1 MFSFELLINALVIG
15 ILLGGFYAALSI
27 GLSISFGLLDI
38 VNIAHPAFIILGAF
52 VCFIFNSH
60 YGFDPILVGIVFCP
74 VFFILGT
81 LIYRIYYGSFEKTGA
96 EALRGLAFF
105 FGVMFIIEVI
115 LIMSFGVDFQM
126 VQAGY
131 IDFKATFGVVDI
143 PFRMFVPFVFAMLM
157 AIGLQWFSSKTFF
170 GRAMQAVAQDS
181 LALRLMGIDPA
192 KIKTIAFGISIA
204 TCSIA
209 GALLVIVLLVELGIL
224 FLTES
229 FSQMSLVEYSKNPSF
244 TEKENTKQ
252 IGELLYTYYFYLF
265 QISGIILLVAMIGSI
280 TLTLRDRGQVKR
292 QNISVQNTIEAGK
305 AIEKKKVKL
314 GEGI

>member
-1 MFSFELLINALVIG
+1 MNSRLLPRFFFGIFILFSAELLSNAIVTG

-60 YGFDPILVGIVFCP
+60 YGLDAILMGIIFAPAFYV
-74 VFFILGT
+74 IGT
-81 LIYRIYYGSFEKTGA
+81 LIYRIYYESFEKTGA

-126 VQAGY
+126 VQADY

-143 PFRMFVPFVFAMLM
+143 PFRMFVPFVIAMMMTL
-157 AIGLQWFSSKTFF
+157 GLQYFSSRTFF

-181 LALRLMGIDPA
+181 LALRLMAIDPA
-192 KIKTIAFGISIA
+192 RIKRIAFGLSLA

-209 GALLVIVLLVELGIL
+209 GALLVIVIPIEPSVGRLYIGQVFAIVVLGGLGSQSGTLIAAMLLGLVESMITTFFGPSWSPAVAFGALILVLAFKPTGIL
-224 FLTES
+224 GRVGDT
-229 FSQMSLVEYSKNPSF
+229 
-244 TEKENTKQ
+244 
-252 IGELLYTYYFYLF
+252 
-265 QISGIILLVAMIGSI
+265 
-280 TLTLRDRGQVKR
+280 RG
-292 QNISVQNTIEAGK
+292 
-305 AIEKKKVKL
+305 
-314 GEGI
+314 

>member
-1 MFSFELLINALVIG
+1 LFSFELLINAIVIG
-15 ILLGGFYAALSI
+15 IMLGGFYAALSI

-52 VCFIFNSH
+52 ICFVFNSH
-60 YGFDPILVGIVFCP
+60 YGIDPILMGIIFSP
-74 VFFILGT
+74 VFFLIGL
-81 LIYRIYYGSFEKTGA
+81 LIYRIYYERFEKTGA

-105 FGVMFIIEVI
+105 FGLMFIIEVI
-115 LIMSFGVDFQM
+115 LIMYFGVDFQM

-157 AIGLQWFSSKTFF
+157 AIGLQWFSSRTFF

-181 LALRLMGIDPA
+181 LALRLMGIDPV

-209 GALLVIVLLVELGIL
+209 GALLVIVIPIEPSVGRLYIGQVFAIVVLGGLGSQSGTLIAAMLLGLVESLITTFFGPSWSPAVAFGALILVLAFKPTGIL
-224 FLTES
+224 GRVGDT
-229 FSQMSLVEYSKNPSF
+229 
-244 TEKENTKQ
+244 
-252 IGELLYTYYFYLF
+252 
-265 QISGIILLVAMIGSI
+265 
-280 TLTLRDRGQVKR
+280 RG
-292 QNISVQNTIEAGK
+292 
-305 AIEKKKVKL
+305 
-314 GEGI
+314 

>member
-52 VCFIFNSH
+52 ICFVFNSH
-60 YGFDPILVGIVFCP
+60 YGIDPILMGIIFTP
-74 VFFILGT
+74 VFFLFGL
-81 LIYRIYYGSFEKTGA
+81 LIYRIYYERFEKTGA

-105 FGVMFIIEVI
+105 FGLMFIIEVI
-115 LIMSFGVDFQM
+115 LIMYFGVDFQM

-157 AIGLQWFSSKTFF
+157 AIGLQWFSSRTFF

-209 GALLVIVLLVELGIL
+209 GALLVIVIPIEPSVGRLYIGQVFAIVVLGGLGSQSGTLIAAMLLGLVESLITTFFGPSWSPAVAFGALILVLAFKPTGIL
-224 FLTES
+224 GRVGDT
-229 FSQMSLVEYSKNPSF
+229 
-244 TEKENTKQ
+244 
-252 IGELLYTYYFYLF
+252 
-265 QISGIILLVAMIGSI
+265 
-280 TLTLRDRGQVKR
+280 RG
-292 QNISVQNTIEAGK
+292 
-305 AIEKKKVKL
+305 
-314 GEGI
+314 

>member
-1 MFSFELLINALVIG
+1 MFSAELFLNAIVIG

-60 YGFDPILVGIVFCP
+60 YGLDPILIGIIFAPAFYVF
-74 VFFILGT
+74 GT
-81 LIYRIYYGSFEKTGA
+81 LIYRIYYESFEKTGA

-105 FGVMFIIEVI
+105 FGIMFIIEVI

-126 VQAGY
+126 VQADY

-143 PFRMFVPFVFAMLM
+143 PFRMFVPFVIAMIM
-157 AIGLQWFSSKTFF
+157 TFGLQYFSSRTFF

-181 LALRLMGIDPA
+181 LALRLMAIDPA
-192 KIKTIAFGISIA
+192 RIKRIAFGLSLA

-209 GALLVIVLLVELGIL
+209 GALLVIVIPIEPSVGRLYIGQVFAIVVLGGLGSQSGTLIAAMLLGLVESMITTFFGPSWSPAVAFGALILVLAFKPTGIL
-224 FLTES
+224 GRVGDT
-229 FSQMSLVEYSKNPSF
+229 
-244 TEKENTKQ
+244 
-252 IGELLYTYYFYLF
+252 
-265 QISGIILLVAMIGSI
+265 
-280 TLTLRDRGQVKR
+280 RG
-292 QNISVQNTIEAGK
+292 
-305 AIEKKKVKL
+305 
-314 GEGI
+314 

>member
-1 MFSFELLINALVIG
+1 M
-15 ILLGGFYAALSI
+15 LGGFYAALSI

-52 VCFIFNSH
+52 ICFVFNSH
-60 YGFDPILVGIVFCP
+60 YGIDPILMGIIFSP
-74 VFFILGT
+74 VFFLFGL
-81 LIYRIYYGSFEKTGA
+81 LIYRIYYERFEKTGA

-105 FGVMFIIEVI
+105 FGLMFIIEVI

-157 AIGLQWFSSKTFF
+157 AIGLQWFSSRTFF

-209 GALLVIVLLVELGIL
+209 GALLVIVIPIEPSVGRLYIGQVFAIVVLGGLGSQSGTLIAAMLLGLVESLITTFFGPSWSPAVAFGALILVLAFKPTGIL
-224 FLTES
+224 GRVGDT
-229 FSQMSLVEYSKNPSF
+229 
-244 TEKENTKQ
+244 
-252 IGELLYTYYFYLF
+252 
-265 QISGIILLVAMIGSI
+265 
-280 TLTLRDRGQVKR
+280 RG
-292 QNISVQNTIEAGK
+292 
-305 AIEKKKVKL
+305 
-314 GEGI
+314 

>member
-1 MFSFELLINALVIG
+1 LFSFELLINALVIG

-126 VQAGY
+126 VQAEY
-131 IDFKATFGVVDI
+131 IDYKAQFGDIDI
-143 PFRMFVPFVFAMLM
+143 PFRMFVPFVIAMIMTL
-157 AIGLQWFSSKTFF
+157 GLQYFSSRTFF
-170 GRAMQAVAQDS
+170 GRAMQAVAQDP
-181 LALRLMGIDPA
+181 LALRLMAIDPA
-192 KIKTIAFGISIA
+192 RIKRIAFGISLA

-209 GALLVIVLLVELGIL
+209 GALLVIVIPIEPSVGRLYIGQVFAIVVLGGLGSQSGTLIAAMLLGLLESLITTFFGPSWSPAVAFGALILVLAFKPTGIL
-224 FLTES
+224 GRVGDT
-229 FSQMSLVEYSKNPSF
+229 
-244 TEKENTKQ
+244 
-252 IGELLYTYYFYLF
+252 
-265 QISGIILLVAMIGSI
+265 
-280 TLTLRDRGQVKR
+280 RG
-292 QNISVQNTIEAGK
+292 
-305 AIEKKKVKL
+305 
-314 GEGI
+314 

>member
-1 MFSFELLINALVIG
+1 MFSFELLINAIVIG

-52 VCFIFNSH
+52 ICFVFNSH
-60 YGFDPILVGIVFCP
+60 YGIDPILMGIIFSP
-74 VFFILGT
+74 VFFLFGL
-81 LIYRIYYGSFEKTGA
+81 LIYRIYYERFEKTGA

-105 FGVMFIIEVI
+105 FGLMFIIEVI
-115 LIMSFGVDFQM
+115 LIMYFGVDFQM

-157 AIGLQWFSSKTFF
+157 AIGLQWFSSRTFF

-209 GALLVIVLLVELGIL
+209 GALLVIVIPIEPSVGRLYIGQVFAIVVLGGLGSQSGTLIAAMLLGLVESLITTFFGPSWSPAVAFGALILVLAFKPTGIL
-224 FLTES
+224 GRVGDT
-229 FSQMSLVEYSKNPSF
+229 
-244 TEKENTKQ
+244 
-252 IGELLYTYYFYLF
+252 
-265 QISGIILLVAMIGSI
+265 
-280 TLTLRDRGQVKR
+280 RG
-292 QNISVQNTIEAGK
+292 
-305 AIEKKKVKL
+305 
-314 GEGI
+314 

>member
-1 MFSFELLINALVIG
+1 MNSRLLPRFFFGIFILFSAELLINAIVTG

-60 YGFDPILVGIVFCP
+60 YGLDPILMGIIFAPAFYV
-74 VFFILGT
+74 IGT
-81 LIYRIYYGSFEKTGA
+81 LIYRIYYERFEKTGA

-105 FGVMFIIEVI
+105 FGIMFIIEVI

-126 VQAGY
+126 VQADY

-143 PFRMFVPFVFAMLM
+143 PFRMFVPFVIAMIM
-157 AIGLQWFSSKTFF
+157 TFGLQYFSSRTFF

-181 LALRLMGIDPA
+181 LALRLMAIDPA
-192 KIKTIAFGISIA
+192 RIKRIAFGLSLA

-209 GALLVIVLLVELGIL
+209 GALLVIVIPIEPSVGRLYIGQVFAIVVLGGLGSQSGTLIAAMLLGLVESMITTFFGPSWSPAVAFGALILVLAFKPTGIL
-224 FLTES
+224 GRVGDT
-229 FSQMSLVEYSKNPSF
+229 
-244 TEKENTKQ
+244 
-252 IGELLYTYYFYLF
+252 
-265 QISGIILLVAMIGSI
+265 
-280 TLTLRDRGQVKR
+280 RG
-292 QNISVQNTIEAGK
+292 
-305 AIEKKKVKL
+305 
-314 GEGI
+314 

>member
-1 MFSFELLINALVIG
+1 MFSAELFLNAIVIG

-60 YGFDPILVGIVFCP
+60 YGLDPILIGIIFAPAFYV
-74 VFFILGT
+74 LGT
-81 LIYRIYYGSFEKTGA
+81 LIYRIYYESFEKTGA

-126 VQAGY
+126 VQADY

-143 PFRMFVPFVFAMLM
+143 PFRMFVPFVIAMIM
-157 AIGLQWFSSKTFF
+157 TFGLQYFSSRTFF

-181 LALRLMGIDPA
+181 LALRLMAIDPA
-192 KIKTIAFGISIA
+192 RIKRIAFGLSLA

-209 GALLVIVLLVELGIL
+209 GALLVIVIPIEPSVGRLYIGQVFAIVVLGGLGSQSGTLIAAMLLGLVESMITTFFGPSWSPAVAFGALILVLAFKPTGIL
-224 FLTES
+224 GRVGDT
-229 FSQMSLVEYSKNPSF
+229 
-244 TEKENTKQ
+244 
-252 IGELLYTYYFYLF
+252 
-265 QISGIILLVAMIGSI
+265 
-280 TLTLRDRGQVKR
+280 RG
-292 QNISVQNTIEAGK
+292 
-305 AIEKKKVKL
+305 
-314 GEGI
+314 

>member
-1 MFSFELLINALVIG
+1 M
-15 ILLGGFYAALSI
+15 LGGFYAALSI

-52 VCFIFNSH
+52 ICFVFNSH
-60 YGFDPILVGIVFCP
+60 YGIDPILMGIIFSP
-74 VFFILGT
+74 VFFLFGL
-81 LIYRIYYGSFEKTGA
+81 LIYRIYYERFEKTGA

-105 FGVMFIIEVI
+105 FGLMFIIEVI

-209 GALLVIVLLVELGIL
+209 GALLVIVIPIEPSVGRLYIGQVFAIVVLGGLGSQSGTLIAAMLLGLVESLITTFFGPSWSPAVAFGALILVLAFKPTGIL
-224 FLTES
+224 GRVGDT
-229 FSQMSLVEYSKNPSF
+229 
-244 TEKENTKQ
+244 
-252 IGELLYTYYFYLF
+252 
-265 QISGIILLVAMIGSI
+265 
-280 TLTLRDRGQVKR
+280 RG
-292 QNISVQNTIEAGK
+292 
-305 AIEKKKVKL
+305 
-314 GEGI
+314 

>member
-1 MFSFELLINALVIG
+1 M
-15 ILLGGFYAALSI
+15 LGGFYAALSI

-52 VCFIFNSH
+52 ICFVFNSH
-60 YGFDPILVGIVFCP
+60 YGIDPILMGIIFSP
-74 VFFILGT
+74 VFFLFGL
-81 LIYRIYYGSFEKTGA
+81 LIYRIYYERFEKTGA

-105 FGVMFIIEVI
+105 FGLMFIIEVI
-115 LIMSFGVDFQM
+115 LIMYFGVDFQM

-157 AIGLQWFSSKTFF
+157 AIGLQWFSSRTFF

-209 GALLVIVLLVELGIL
+209 GALLVIVIPIEPSVGRLYIGQVFAIVVLGGLGSQSGTLIAAMLLGLVESLITTFFGPSWSPAVAFGALILVLAFKPTGIL
-224 FLTES
+224 GRVGDT
-229 FSQMSLVEYSKNPSF
+229 
-244 TEKENTKQ
+244 
-252 IGELLYTYYFYLF
+252 
-265 QISGIILLVAMIGSI
+265 
-280 TLTLRDRGQVKR
+280 RG
-292 QNISVQNTIEAGK
+292 
-305 AIEKKKVKL
+305 
-314 GEGI
+314 

>member
-126 VQAGY
+126 VQAEY
-131 IDFKATFGVVDI
+131 IDYKAQIGNIDI
-143 PFRMFVPFVFAMLM
+143 PFRMFVPFVIAMIMTL
-157 AIGLQWFSSKTFF
+157 GLQYFSSRTFF
-170 GRAMQAVAQDS
+170 GRAMQAVAQDP
-181 LALRLMGIDPA
+181 LALRLMAIDPA
-192 KIKTIAFGISIA
+192 RIKRIAFGISLA

-209 GALLVIVLLVELGIL
+209 GALLVIVIPIEPSVGRLYIGQVFAIVVLGGLGSQSGTLIAAMLLGLLESLITTFFGPSWSPAVAFGALILVLAFKPTGIL
-224 FLTES
+224 GRVGDT
-229 FSQMSLVEYSKNPSF
+229 
-244 TEKENTKQ
+244 
-252 IGELLYTYYFYLF
+252 
-265 QISGIILLVAMIGSI
+265 
-280 TLTLRDRGQVKR
+280 RG
-292 QNISVQNTIEAGK
+292 
-305 AIEKKKVKL
+305 
-314 GEGI
+314 

>member
-1 MFSFELLINALVIG
+1 MFSAELLLNAIVIG
-15 ILLGGFYAALSI
+15 LLLGGFYAALSI

-60 YGFDPILVGIVFCP
+60 YGLDPILIGIIFAPAFYVF
-74 VFFILGT
+74 GT
-81 LIYRIYYGSFEKTGA
+81 LIYRIYYESFEKTGA

-126 VQAGY
+126 VQADY

-143 PFRMFVPFVFAMLM
+143 PFRMFVPFVIAMIM
-157 AIGLQWFSSKTFF
+157 TFGLQYFSSRTFF

-181 LALRLMGIDPA
+181 LALRLMAIDPA
-192 KIKTIAFGISIA
+192 RIKRIAFGLSLA

-209 GALLVIVLLVELGIL
+209 GALLVIVIPIEPSVGRLYIGQVFAIVVLGGLGSQSGTLIAAMLLGLVESMITTFFGPSWSPAVAFGALILVLAFKPTGIL
-224 FLTES
+224 GRVGDT
-229 FSQMSLVEYSKNPSF
+229 
-244 TEKENTKQ
+244 
-252 IGELLYTYYFYLF
+252 
-265 QISGIILLVAMIGSI
+265 
-280 TLTLRDRGQVKR
+280 RG
-292 QNISVQNTIEAGK
+292 
-305 AIEKKKVKL
+305 
-314 GEGI
+314 

>member
-1 MFSFELLINALVIG
+1 MFSFELLINAIVIG

-52 VCFIFNSH
+52 ICFVFNSH
-60 YGFDPILVGIVFCP
+60 YGIDPILMGIIFSP
-74 VFFILGT
+74 VFFLLGL
-81 LIYRIYYGSFEKTGA
+81 LIYRIYYERFEKTGA

-105 FGVMFIIEVI
+105 FGLMFIIEVI

-157 AIGLQWFSSKTFF
+157 AVGLQWFSSRTFF

-181 LALRLMGIDPA
+181 LALRLMGIDPV

-209 GALLVIVLLVELGIL
+209 GALLVIVIPIEPSVGRLYIGQVFAIVVLGGLGSQSGTLIAAMLLGLVESLITTFFGPSWSPAVAFGALILVLAFKPTGIL
-224 FLTES
+224 GRVGDT
-229 FSQMSLVEYSKNPSF
+229 
-244 TEKENTKQ
+244 
-252 IGELLYTYYFYLF
+252 
-265 QISGIILLVAMIGSI
+265 
-280 TLTLRDRGQVKR
+280 RG
-292 QNISVQNTIEAGK
+292 
-305 AIEKKKVKL
+305 
-314 GEGI
+314 

>member
-1 MFSFELLINALVIG
+1 MFSFELLINAIVIG

-52 VCFIFNSH
+52 ICFVFNSH
-60 YGFDPILVGIVFCP
+60 YGIDPILMGIIFSP
-74 VFFILGT
+74 VFFLFGL
-81 LIYRIYYGSFEKTGA
+81 LIYRIYYERFEKTGA

-105 FGVMFIIEVI
+105 FGLMFIIEVI

-157 AIGLQWFSSKTFF
+157 AIGLQWFSSRTFF

-192 KIKTIAFGISIA
+192 KIKSIAFGISIA

-209 GALLVIVLLVELGIL
+209 GALLVIVIPIEPSVGRLYIGQVFAIVVLGGLGSQSGTLIAAMLLGLVESLITTFFGPSWSPAVAFGALILVLAFKPTGIL
-224 FLTES
+224 GRVGDT
-229 FSQMSLVEYSKNPSF
+229 
-244 TEKENTKQ
+244 
-252 IGELLYTYYFYLF
+252 
-265 QISGIILLVAMIGSI
+265 
-280 TLTLRDRGQVKR
+280 RG
-292 QNISVQNTIEAGK
+292 
-305 AIEKKKVKL
+305 
-314 GEGI
+314 

>member
-1 MFSFELLINALVIG
+1 VNSRLLPRFFFGIFILFSAELLINAIVTG

-60 YGFDPILVGIVFCP
+60 YGLDPILIGIIFAPAFYV
-74 VFFILGT
+74 IGT
-81 LIYRIYYGSFEKTGA
+81 LIYRIYYESFEKTGA

-105 FGVMFIIEVI
+105 FGIMFIIEVI

-126 VQAGY
+126 VQADY

-143 PFRMFVPFVFAMLM
+143 PFRMFVPFVIAMMMTL
-157 AIGLQWFSSKTFF
+157 GLQYFSSRTFF

-181 LALRLMGIDPA
+181 LALRLMAIDPA
-192 KIKTIAFGISIA
+192 RIKRIAFGLSLA

-209 GALLVIVLLVELGIL
+209 GALLVIVIPIEPSVGRLYIGQVFAIVVLGGLGSQSGTLIAAMLLGLVESMITTFFGPSWSPAVAFGALILVLAFKPTGIL
-224 FLTES
+224 GRVGDT
-229 FSQMSLVEYSKNPSF
+229 
-244 TEKENTKQ
+244 
-252 IGELLYTYYFYLF
+252 
-265 QISGIILLVAMIGSI
+265 
-280 TLTLRDRGQVKR
+280 RG
-292 QNISVQNTIEAGK
+292 
-305 AIEKKKVKL
+305 
-314 GEGI
+314 

>member
-1 MFSFELLINALVIG
+1 MFSFELLINAIVIG

-52 VCFIFNSH
+52 ICFVFNSH
-60 YGFDPILVGIVFCP
+60 YGIDPILMGIIFSP
-74 VFFILGT
+74 VFFLFGL
-81 LIYRIYYGSFEKTGA
+81 LIYRIYYERFEKTGA

-105 FGVMFIIEVI
+105 FGLMFIIEVI
-115 LIMSFGVDFQM
+115 LIMYFGVDFQM

-181 LALRLMGIDPA
+181 LALRLMGIDPV

-209 GALLVIVLLVELGIL
+209 GALLVIVIPIEPSVGRLYIGQVFAIVVLGGLGSQSGTLIAAMLLGLVESLITTIFGPSWSPAVAFGALILVLAFKPTGIL
-224 FLTES
+224 GRVGDT
-229 FSQMSLVEYSKNPSF
+229 
-244 TEKENTKQ
+244 
-252 IGELLYTYYFYLF
+252 
-265 QISGIILLVAMIGSI
+265 
-280 TLTLRDRGQVKR
+280 RG
-292 QNISVQNTIEAGK
+292 
-305 AIEKKKVKL
+305 
-314 GEGI
+314 

>member
-1 MFSFELLINALVIG
+1 MFSFELLINAIVIG

-52 VCFIFNSH
+52 ICFIFNSH
-60 YGFDPILVGIVFCP
+60 YGIDPILMGIIFSP
-74 VFFILGT
+74 VFFLLGL
-81 LIYRIYYGSFEKTGA
+81 LIYRIYYERFEKTGA

-105 FGVMFIIEVI
+105 FGLMFIIEVI

-157 AIGLQWFSSKTFF
+157 AIGLQWFSSRTFF

-209 GALLVIVLLVELGIL
+209 GALLVIVIPIEPSVGRLYIGQVFAIVVLGGLGSQSGTLIAAMLLGMVESLITTFFGPSWSPAVAFGALILVLAFKPTGIL
-224 FLTES
+224 GRVGDT
-229 FSQMSLVEYSKNPSF
+229 
-244 TEKENTKQ
+244 
-252 IGELLYTYYFYLF
+252 
-265 QISGIILLVAMIGSI
+265 
-280 TLTLRDRGQVKR
+280 RG
-292 QNISVQNTIEAGK
+292 
-305 AIEKKKVKL
+305 
-314 GEGI
+314 

>member
-1 MFSFELLINALVIG
+1 MFSFELLINAIVIG

-52 VCFIFNSH
+52 ICFVFNSH
-60 YGFDPILVGIVFCP
+60 YGIDPILMGIIFSP
-74 VFFILGT
+74 VFFLFGL
-81 LIYRIYYGSFEKTGA
+81 LIYRIYYERFEKTGA

-105 FGVMFIIEVI
+105 FGLMFIIEVI

-157 AIGLQWFSSKTFF
+157 AIGLQWFSSRTFF

-181 LALRLMGIDPA
+181 LALRLMGIDPV

-209 GALLVIVLLVELGIL
+209 GALLVIVIPIEPSVGRLYIGQVFAIVVLGGLGSQSGTLIAAMLLGLVESLITTFFGPSWSPAVAFGALILVLAFKPTGIL
-224 FLTES
+224 GRVGDT
-229 FSQMSLVEYSKNPSF
+229 
-244 TEKENTKQ
+244 
-252 IGELLYTYYFYLF
+252 
-265 QISGIILLVAMIGSI
+265 
-280 TLTLRDRGQVKR
+280 RG
-292 QNISVQNTIEAGK
+292 
-305 AIEKKKVKL
+305 
-314 GEGI
+314 

>member
-1 MFSFELLINALVIG
+1 VIG

-52 VCFIFNSH
+52 ICFVFNSH
-60 YGFDPILVGIVFCP
+60 YGIDPILMGIIFSP
-74 VFFILGT
+74 VFFLLGL
-81 LIYRIYYGSFEKTGA
+81 LIYRIYYERFEKTGA

-105 FGVMFIIEVI
+105 FGLMFIIEVI

-157 AIGLQWFSSKTFF
+157 AIGLQWFSSRTFF

-181 LALRLMGIDPA
+181 LALRLMGIDPV

-209 GALLVIVLLVELGIL
+209 GALLVIVIPIEPSVGRLYIGQVFAIVVLGGLGSQSGTLIAAMLLGLVESLITTFFGPSWSPAVAFGALILVLAFKPTGIL
-224 FLTES
+224 GRVGDT
-229 FSQMSLVEYSKNPSF
+229 
-244 TEKENTKQ
+244 
-252 IGELLYTYYFYLF
+252 
-265 QISGIILLVAMIGSI
+265 
-280 TLTLRDRGQVKR
+280 RG
-292 QNISVQNTIEAGK
+292 
-305 AIEKKKVKL
+305 
-314 GEGI
+314 